1 MGNIIGW
8 GHNKFGRNDTQSTE
22 DMIAE
27 VVSEAISHAQVDPKD
42 IDNIVVGTFNN
53 GFQKQDF
60 HGALPAINCEVLK
73 HVPSLRVENACAT
86 GSAAIHTA
94 LNSIEAK
101 RSKLNLVV
109 GVEKMTDR
117 STKEA
122 GDILLGAS
130 YRKEEDKIDGG
141 FAGVFAQITDTY
153 FQRYGDQTKYLSKI
167 AAKNHKNGAV
177 NPYAHMQVDLGFDF
191 CNKVSEKN
199 PLVAPPLKRSDCSMI
214 SDGAAALIIADDE
227 LALEAEKAISF
238 KARVQMNDLMPM
250 SKRDKTEFR
259 GASLSW
265 KKALSDAQVNLMDLS
280 FVETHDCFTIAELI
294 EYEAM
299 GLTQRGE
306 GYKVLEEGTVYKDGK
321 LPINPSGGLKAKGH
335 PVGATGVSQHV
346 MACMQLVGEAKDM
359 QIKDASLGGIFN
371 MGGSAVANYVSI
383 LERKSYRFASNHYYK
398 TW

>member
-167 AAKNHKNGAV
+167 AAKNHKNGAL

-299 GLTQRGE
+299 GLSQRGE

-383 LERKSYRFASNHYYK
+383 LERKS
-398 TW
+398 

>member
-167 AAKNHKNGAV
+167 AAKNHKNGSV
-177 NPYAHMQVDLGFDF
+177 NPYAHMQIDLGFDF

-227 LALEAEKAISF
+227 LALEAERAISF

-383 LERKSYRFASNHYYK
+383 LERKS
-398 TW
+398 

>member
-8 GHNKFGRNDTQSTE
+8 GHNKFGRNDTESSE

-167 AAKNHKNGAV
+167 AAKNHKNGAL

-227 LALEAEKAISF
+227 LALEAERAISF

-346 MACMQLVGEAKDM
+346 MACMQLVGEAQDM

-383 LERKSYRFASNHYYK
+383 LERKS
-398 TW
+398 

>member
-8 GHNKFGRNDTQSTE
+8 GHNKFGRNDSQSTE

-167 AAKNHKNGAV
+167 AAKNHKNGAL

-227 LALEAEKAISF
+227 LALEAERAISF

-265 KKALSDAQVNLMDLS
+265 KQALSDAQVNLMDLS

-306 GYKVLEEGTVYKDGK
+306 GYKALEEGTVYKDGK
-321 LPINPSGGLKAKGH
+321 LPVNPSGGLKAKGH

-359 QIKDASLGGIFN
+359 QIKEASLGGIFN

-383 LERKSYRFASNHYYK
+383 LERKS
-398 TW
+398 

>member
-22 DMIAE
+22 EMIAE
-27 VVSEAISHAQVDPKD
+27 VVSEAISHAQLDPKD

-214 SDGAAALIIADDE
+214 SDGAAALIIANDE
-227 LALEAEKAISF
+227 LALEAERAISF

-383 LERKSYRFASNHYYK
+383 LERKS
-398 TW
+398 

>member
-60 HGALPAINCEVLK
+60 HGALPAINCEILK

-227 LALEAEKAISF
+227 LALEAERAISF

-383 LERKSYRFASNHYYK
+383 LERKS
-398 TW
+398 

>member
-167 AAKNHKNGAV
+167 AAKNHKNGAL

-227 LALEAEKAISF
+227 LALEAERAISF

-259 GASLSW
+259 GAALSW
-265 KKALSDAQVNLMDLS
+265 KKALSDAHVNLMDLS

-383 LERKSYRFASNHYYK
+383 LERKS
-398 TW
+398 

>member
-214 SDGAAALIIADDE
+214 SDGAAARIIADDE

-383 LERKSYRFASNHYYK
+383 LERKS
-398 TW
+398 

>member
-8 GHNKFGRNDTQSTE
+8 GHNKFGRNDSQSTE

-259 GASLSW
+259 GAALSW
-265 KKALSDAQVNLMDLS
+265 KKALSDAQINLMDLS

-299 GLTQRGE
+299 GLTERGE

-335 PVGATGVSQHV
+335 PVGATGVSQHI

-383 LERKSYRFASNHYYK
+383 LERKS
-398 TW
+398 

>member
-8 GHNKFGRNDTQSTE
+8 GHNKFGRNDTQSNE

-27 VVSEAISHAQVDPKD
+27 VVSEAISNAQVDPKD

-227 LALEAEKAISF
+227 LALEAERAISF

-259 GASLSW
+259 GAALSW
-265 KKALSDAQVNLMDLS
+265 KKALSDAQINLMDLS

-299 GLTQRGE
+299 GLTERGE

-383 LERKSYRFASNHYYK
+383 LERKS
-398 TW
+398 

>member
-27 VVSEAISHAQVDPKD
+27 VVFEAISHAQVDPKD

-299 GLTQRGE
+299 GLTERGE

-383 LERKSYRFASNHYYK
+383 LERKS
-398 TW
+398 

>member
-8 GHNKFGRNDTQSTE
+8 GHNKFGRNDMQSTE

-27 VVSEAISHAQVDPKD
+27 VVSEAISHAKIDPKD

-280 FVETHDCFTIAELI
+280 FVETHDCFSIAELI

-383 LERKSYRFASNHYYK
+383 LERKS
-398 TW
+398 

>member
-8 GHNKFGRNDTQSTE
+8 GHNKFGRNETQSTE

-177 NPYAHMQVDLGFDF
+177 SPYAHMQVDLGFDF

-383 LERKSYRFASNHYYK
+383 LERKS
-398 TW
+398 

>member
-227 LALEAEKAISF
+227 LALEAERAISF
-238 KARVQMNDLMPM
+238 KARVQMNDLMPL

-265 KKALSDAQVNLMDLS
+265 KKALSDAQVKLMDLS

-359 QIKDASLGGIFN
+359 QIKDALLGGIFN

-383 LERKSYRFASNHYYK
+383 LERKS
-398 TW
+398 

>member
-109 GVEKMTDR
+109 GIEKMTDR

-227 LALEAEKAISF
+227 LALEAERSISF

-383 LERKSYRFASNHYYK
+383 LERKS
-398 TW
+398 

>member
-8 GHNKFGRNDTQSTE
+8 GHNKFGRNASQSIE
-22 DMIAE
+22 EMIAE
-27 VVSEAISHAQVDPKD
+27 VVLEATSHAQVDPKD

-383 LERKSYRFASNHYYK
+383 LERKS
-398 TW
+398 

>member
-167 AAKNHKNGAV
+167 AAKNHKNGAL

-227 LALEAEKAISF
+227 LALEAERSISF

-359 QIKDASLGGIFN
+359 QIKDASLAGIFN

-383 LERKSYRFASNHYYK
+383 LERKS
-398 TW
+398 

>member
-8 GHNKFGRNDTQSTE
+8 GHNKFGRNDTQTTE
-22 DMIAE
+22 DMISE

-117 STKEA
+117 STKDA

-167 AAKNHKNGAV
+167 AAKNHKNGAL

-227 LALEAEKAISF
+227 LALEAERSISF

-259 GASLSW
+259 GAALSW

-306 GYKVLEEGTVYKDGK
+306 GYKVLEEGTVYKNGK

-359 QIKDASLGGIFN
+359 QIKNASLGGIFN

-383 LERKSYRFASNHYYK
+383 LERKS
-398 TW
+398 

>member
-227 LALEAEKAISF
+227 LAIEAERAISF

-265 KKALSDAQVNLMDLS
+265 KKALSDAQINLMDLS

-299 GLTQRGE
+299 GLTERGE

-383 LERKSYRFASNHYYK
+383 LERKS
-398 TW
+398 

>member
-8 GHNKFGRNDTQSTE
+8 GHNKFGRNDTQSNE

-167 AAKNHKNGAV
+167 AAKNHKNGAL

-227 LALEAEKAISF
+227 LALEAEKSISF

-383 LERKSYRFASNHYYK
+383 LERKS
-398 TW
+398 

>member
-214 SDGAAALIIADDE
+214 SDGAAALIIADDD
-227 LALEAEKAISF
+227 LALEAERAVSF

-250 SKRDKTEFR
+250 SKRDKIEFR

-383 LERKSYRFASNHYYK
+383 LERKS
-398 TW
+398 

>member
-27 VVSEAISHAQVDPKD
+27 VVSEAISNAQVDPKD

-335 PVGATGVSQHV
+335 PVGATGVSQHI

-383 LERKSYRFASNHYYK
+383 LERKS
-398 TW
+398 

>member
-8 GHNKFGRNDTQSTE
+8 GHNKFGRNDTQTTE
-22 DMIAE
+22 DMISE
-27 VVSEAISHAQVDPKD
+27 VVSEAVSHAQVDPKE

-227 LALEAEKAISF
+227 LASEAERSISF

-299 GLTQRGE
+299 GLSQRGE

-383 LERKSYRFASNHYYK
+383 LERKS
-398 TW
+398 

>member
-167 AAKNHKNGAV
+167 AAKNHKNGAL

-227 LALEAEKAISF
+227 LALEAERAISF

-250 SKRDKTEFR
+250 SKRDKIEFR
-259 GASLSW
+259 GAALSW

-299 GLTQRGE
+299 GLTQKGE
-306 GYKVLEEGTVYKDGK
+306 GYKVLEEGTVYKNGK

-359 QIKDASLGGIFN
+359 QIKNASLGGIFN

-383 LERKSYRFASNHYYK
+383 LERKS
-398 TW
+398 

>member
-8 GHNKFGRNDTQSTE
+8 GHNKFGRNDTESTE

-214 SDGAAALIIADDE
+214 SDGASALIIADDE
-227 LALEAEKAISF
+227 LTLEAERAISF

-259 GASLSW
+259 GAALSW
-265 KKALSDAQVNLMDLS
+265 KKALSDAQINLMDLS

-383 LERKSYRFASNHYYK
+383 LERKS
-398 TW
+398 

>member
-153 FQRYGDQTKYLSKI
+153 FQRYGDHTKYLSKI

-227 LALEAEKAISF
+227 LALEAERAISF

-383 LERKSYRFASNHYYK
+383 LERKS
-398 TW
+398 

>member
-42 IDNIVVGTFNN
+42 IDNIGVGTFNN

-214 SDGAAALIIADDE
+214 SDGAAALIIADNE

-383 LERKSYRFASNHYYK
+383 LERKS
-398 TW
+398 

>member
-8 GHNKFGRNDTQSTE
+8 GHNKFGRNDLQSTE

-167 AAKNHKNGAV
+167 AAKNHKNGAL

-214 SDGAAALIIADDE
+214 SDGAAALIIVDDE
-227 LALEAEKAISF
+227 LALEAERAISF

-259 GASLSW
+259 GAALSW
-265 KKALSDAQVNLMDLS
+265 KKALSDAHVNLMDLS

-299 GLTQRGE
+299 GLTQKGE
-306 GYKVLEEGTVYKDGK
+306 GYKVLEEGTVYKNGK

-346 MACMQLVGEAKDM
+346 IACMQLVGEAKDM
-359 QIKDASLGGIFN
+359 QIKNASLGGIFN

-383 LERKSYRFASNHYYK
+383 LERKS
-398 TW
+398 

>member
-8 GHNKFGRNDTQSTE
+8 GHNKFGRNDSQSTE

-109 GVEKMTDR
+109 GVEKMTER

-167 AAKNHKNGAV
+167 AAKNHKNGAL

-214 SDGAAALIIADDE
+214 SDGAAALIIAGDE
-227 LALEAEKAISF
+227 LALEAERAISF
-238 KARVQMNDLMPM
+238 RARVQINDLMPM

-259 GASLSW
+259 GAALSW
-265 KKALSDAQVNLMDLS
+265 KKALSDAQINLMDLS

-359 QIKDASLGGIFN
+359 QIKEASLGGIFN

-383 LERKSYRFASNHYYK
+383 LERKS
-398 TW
+398 

>member
-27 VVSEAISHAQVDPKD
+27 VVFEAISHAKVDPKD

-306 GYKVLEEGTVYKDGK
+306 GYKVLEEGTVYKDWK

-383 LERKSYRFASNHYYK
+383 LERKS
-398 TW
+398 

>member
-8 GHNKFGRNDTQSTE
+8 GHNKFCRNDTQSTE

-227 LALEAEKAISF
+227 LALEAERSISF

-259 GASLSW
+259 GAALSW
-265 KKALSDAQVNLMDLS
+265 KKALSDAQINLMDLS

-383 LERKSYRFASNHYYK
+383 LERKS
-398 TW
+398 

>member
-8 GHNKFGRNDTQSTE
+8 GHNKFGRNETQSTE

-27 VVSEAISHAQVDPKD
+27 VVSEAISNAQVDPKD

-167 AAKNHKNGAV
+167 AAKNHKNGAL

-227 LALEAEKAISF
+227 LALEAERSISF

-259 GASLSW
+259 GAALSW
-265 KKALSDAQVNLMDLS
+265 KKALSDAQINLMDLS

-359 QIKDASLGGIFN
+359 QITNASLGGIFN

-383 LERKSYRFASNHYYK
+383 LERKS
-398 TW
+398 

>member
-153 FQRYGDQTKYLSKI
+153 FQRYGNQTKYLSKI

-299 GLTQRGE
+299 GLTERGE

-383 LERKSYRFASNHYYK
+383 LERKS
-398 TW
+398 

>member
-27 VVSEAISHAQVDPKD
+27 VVSEAISHAHVDPKD

-167 AAKNHKNGAV
+167 AAKNHKNGAL

-214 SDGAAALIIADDE
+214 SDGAAALIIVDDE
-227 LALEAEKAISF
+227 LALEAERAISF

-259 GASLSW
+259 GAALSW
-265 KKALSDAQVNLMDLS
+265 KKALSDAHVNLMDLS

-299 GLTQRGE
+299 GLTQKGE
-306 GYKVLEEGTVYKDGK
+306 GYKVLEEGTVYKNGK

-359 QIKDASLGGIFN
+359 QIKNASLGGIFN

-383 LERKSYRFASNHYYK
+383 LERKS
-398 TW
+398 

>member
-167 AAKNHKNGAV
+167 AAKNHKNGAL

-214 SDGAAALIIADDE
+214 SDGAAALIIVDDE
-227 LALEAEKAISF
+227 LALEAERAISF

-259 GASLSW
+259 GAALSW
-265 KKALSDAQVNLMDLS
+265 KKALSDAHVNLMDLS

-299 GLTQRGE
+299 GLTQKGE
-306 GYKVLEEGTVYKDGK
+306 GYKVLEEGTVYKNGK

-383 LERKSYRFASNHYYK
+383 LERKS
-398 TW
+398 